1 MQLRNNLLTVEV
13 SADGAELQSIKSN
26 VTGHEYLWQGDPAF
40 WNRRSPVLFPI
51 VGKAWDG
58 IVNYGGKKVEI
69 GQHGFARDCR
79 FDPVDNN
86 NESTLSFRLRHN
98 EDTLQLF
105 PFRCELEISYTLI
118 DERITILWKVTNLDT
133 GHEMPFQIGAHPAF
147 YYPSGQ
153 FKANYLNGYLA
164 FDSNIDLTY
173 ELIEAKGCLGDRKYP
188 LDLDADG
195 MLPITPDLFD
205 RDALVI
211 GDKQLHRVSILS
223 AQKQP
228 YMTVLFTAPV
238 VGLWSN
244 PGAPFI
250 WIEPW
255 YGRCDRVGYNGDFA
269 DREYTN
275 RIAPGQSW
283 ENSYCIILENI

>member
-1 MQLRNNLLTVEV
+1 MIAT
-13 SADGAELQSIKSN
+13 S
-26 VTGHEYLWQGDPAF
+26 
-40 WNRRSPVLFPI
+40 
-51 VGKAWDG
+51 
-58 IVNYGGKKVEI
+58 
-69 GQHGFARDCR
+69 
-79 FDPVDNN
+79 
-86 NESTLSFRLRHN
+86 
-98 EDTLQLF
+98 
-105 PFRCELEISYTLI
+105 
-118 DERITILWKVTNLDT
+118 
-133 GHEMPFQIGAHPAF
+133 
-147 YYPSGQ
+147 
-153 FKANYLNGYLA
+153 
-164 FDSNIDLTY
+164 TY

-238 VGLWSN
+238 VGLWSK

-250 WIEPW
+250 CIEPW